1 MVITQELKGSKEEIA
16 RQLEQMD
23 GRVISAI
30 IFMEKAVP
38 EVERGGGKGFVP
50 PTDEEFE
57 RLMKKLE
64 SLTVA
69 VGHVDDSREAIYTR
83 MPGE

>member
-1 MVITQELKGSKEEIA
+1 VVTTQELRGSKEEIV
-16 RQLEQMD
+16 RQLDQVD
-23 GRVISAI
+23 GRIISAI
-30 IFMEKAVP
+30 LFVEKATL
-38 EVERGGGKGFVP
+38 EGKEKGGGVP

-57 RLMKKLE
+57 RLMKELE